1 MGTLKLFLVQIII
14 NVNLIMT
21 VTEQN
26 KYFKYLST
34 SMHDKYQ
41 SKNKA
46 NWWLS

>member
-1 MGTLKLFLVQIII
+1 
-14 NVNLIMT
+14 MT

-26 KYFKYLST
+26 KYFKYLSI

-46 NWWLS
+46 NW